1 MSKHRRAGFQSI
13 RYWILCVLLAAGLA
27 LAGCGAKEAPAG
39 EDALREDEQ
48 AEQEVNSGQVMLPSA
63 AEVIAEAGMEASEE
77 VSEEDQFAGDE
88 GDDPLGGQGAAE
100 NPDIAENPDAVANPG
115 TAVNPGAAVNPAA
128 GPVGAGTKPTLKD
141 LLISAD
147 LEGKPA
153 VKRRVLPEIYD
164 PNQTYD
170 IYSLVE
176 YSIDDIG
183 YEFTATV
190 SAEYDFSEYE
200 VHCTV
205 GRTEQLVILDMY
217 YNVIYDR
224 TGSMGDDAQAI
235 VQMAVEA
242 NEWMNIGD

>member
-1 MSKHRRAGFQSI
+1 MSKHRRAGVQSF
-13 RYWILCVLLAAGLA
+13 RYWIMCVLLAAGLA

-48 AEQEVNSGQVMLPSA
+48 AEQEVNPGQVMLPSA

-77 VSEEDQFAGDE
+77 ASEEDQFAGEE
-88 GDDPLGGQGAAE
+88 GDDPLGGQGVTE
-100 NPDIAENPDAVANPG
+100 NPGAAVNPGTAENPG
-115 TAVNPGAAVNPAA
+115 TAVNPGA
-128 GPVGAGTKPTLKD
+128 GPVGAGMKPTLKD

-147 LEGKPA
+147 LEGKPV
-153 VKRRVLPEIYD
+153 VKRRVLPEVYD

-242 NEWMNIGD
+242 NEWMNIGE